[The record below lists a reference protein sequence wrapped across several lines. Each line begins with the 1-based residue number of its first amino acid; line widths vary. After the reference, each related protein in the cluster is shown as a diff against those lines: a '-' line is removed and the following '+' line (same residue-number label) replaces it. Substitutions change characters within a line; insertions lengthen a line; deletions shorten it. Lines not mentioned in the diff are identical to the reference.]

1 MNFSNDDLSI
11 NENHQDNALDN
22 NIGVGQKDHSCD
34 EKNPPR
40 EWYCYFP
47 KIIFIFISIQEY
59 SIYSENLVLFFSMV
73 EELKEYEDR
82 IDDNISPKYYC

>member
-22 NIGVGQKDHSCD
+22 NIGVRQKDHSCD

-40 EWYCYFP
+40 E
-47 KIIFIFISIQEY
+47 
-59 SIYSENLVLFFSMV
+59 
-73 EELKEYEDR
+73 
-82 IDDNISPKYYC
+82 